1 MITDNITINL
11 HNDALARL
19 YLRIEISQQQF
30 HCNNNDENKPDDYA
44 MNKSLTT
51 AKDTRY
57 DTGLF
62 RFKFDLF
69 VCSDITLCHFRC

>member
-30 HCNNNDENKPDDYA
+30 HCNNNDENKPDEYT

-62 RFKFDLF
+62 CLNLDLF
-69 VCSDITLCHFRC
+69 ISSDIALRHFRC